1 MTAILGAGISGLS
14 AAYYALQNAKM
25 VPITIYEATNRVG
38 GWIHSIKL
46 PDGTIF
52 EQGPRTIRPSGE
64 GGKNTLELMEQLQ
77 LSDKVV
83 PILSRNPA
91 SKCRLIYTDDQLH
104 LLPNSI
110 KGIIRKN
117 TLLDRSLLSV
127 VWNDLRAPKVV
138 KDDESIYNFV
148 ERRLGKDVAEKLI
161 SSIVVGVCA
170 GDSHKLSAK
179 SFMPSLFEAEQEY
192 GSIVKGT
199 IARAFKNRKNNAK
212 LKEKTESM
220 KKNNSQINEK
230 SHNMKMSLIERARKE
245 MWSIWTIKDG
255 IDQLP
260 ISLAKNITDHGVSIK
275 TEHRCEQLKFSKD
288 TVELTVNGEVK
299 QYSNIISSLPAKNL
313 ASLVQAQHPE
323 LANELRSIPT
333 VTVGVVNLQFPKNA
347 LPMTAFGVLIPPR
360 EERPILGVI
369 FDSCVVPQKSDA
381 TVLTVMM
388 GGEWFEK
395 YFGQCSSDEHLLT
408 VAVNQVQEILHIEE
422 DPTVFNVSILKDCI
436 PQHIV
441 GHMQRLTRIRNYI
454 STHKIPLG
462 LCGSSYQGVGLN
474 DVILS
479 AKQAVSD
486 INSHIL

>member
-1 MTAILGAGISGLS
+1 MTAILGAGVSGLS

-25 VPITIYEATNRVG
+25 IPIVIYEATNRVG
-38 GWIHSIKL
+38 GWVHSIKL

-77 LSDKVV
+77 LSDKIV
-83 PILSRNPA
+83 PILNSDPA
-91 SKCRLIYTDDQLH
+91 ARCRLIYTDDQLH
-104 LLPNSI
+104 LLPNSL
-110 KGIIRKN
+110 KGIIKKN
-117 TLLDRSLLSV
+117 TLLNRSLLSV

-138 KDDESIYNFV
+138 HDDESIYNFAK
-148 ERRLGKDVAEKLI
+148 RRLGEDVADKLV

-170 GDSHKLSAK
+170 GDPHKISAK
-179 SFMPSLFEAEQEY
+179 SFMTSLFEAEQEH
-192 GSIVKGT
+192 GSIVKGV
-199 IARAFKNRKNNAK
+199 IAKALKRGKNTKVKDKENNIEIK
-212 LKEKTESM
+212 EQSDNTQKSLK
-220 KKNNSQINEK
+220 
-230 SHNMKMSLIERARKE
+230 ERARKE
-245 MWSIWTIKDG
+245 MWSIWTMREG
-255 IDQLP
+255 IEQLP
-260 ISLAKNITDHGVSIK
+260 KSLATDITDRGVSIK
-275 TEHRCEQLKFSKD
+275 MGHKCEQLKFNKD
-288 TVELTVNGEVK
+288 TVELNVNGEVK
-299 QYSNIISSLPAKNL
+299 EYSHIISSLPAKNL
-313 ASLVQAQHPE
+313 ANLVQAQHPE
-323 LANELRSIPT
+323 LANELKDIPT
-333 VTVGVVNLQFPKNA
+333 VTVGIVNLQFPKDV
-347 LPMTAFGVLIPPR
+347 LPMNAFGVLIPPR

-388 GGEWFEK
+388 GGAWFEK

-408 VAVNQVQEILHIEE
+408 VAVNQVREILHIQE
-422 DPTVFNVSILKDCI
+422 DPIAFNVSILKDCI